1 MRCARSS
8 SVPRGVRDRLR
19 WDLETRSIEV
29 VGEFDTIV
37 DARRAG
43 LDTDII
49 VSTPD
54 PDSGSGSG
62 RIEANGDRVF
72 EEALT
77 HRELEVLELLAEGLP
92 NKGIADRL
100 GISDQTVKFHIASI
114 MGKLGA
120 SNRVETVR
128 RAVRRGLLSL
138 LALDACHTSFGTT
151 VTCCRAPLRRIVNPL
166 GTPIRSAV
174 STRCRS
180 STPVIGVWP
189 NAMMM
194 SPCGEAGVTRR
205 TARFH

>member
-1 MRCARSS
+1 MRAIL
-8 SVPRGVRDRLR
+8 VGPPGVRDRLR

-29 VGEFDTIV
+29 VAEFDTLV

-43 LDTDII
+43 LDADIV
-49 VSTPD
+49 VSAPD
-54 PDSGSGSG
+54 PVIRNSGSG
-62 RIEANGDRVF
+62 IGDPIDQVF

-138 LALDACHTSFGTT
+138 
-151 VTCCRAPLRRIVNPL
+151 
-166 GTPIRSAV
+166 
-174 STRCRS
+174 
-180 STPVIGVWP
+180 
-189 NAMMM
+189 
-194 SPCGEAGVTRR
+194 
-205 TARFH
+205 

>member
-1 MRCARSS
+1 MRAIL
-8 SVPRGVRDRLR
+8 VGPATVRDRLR
-19 WDLETRSIEV
+19 WDLEALSIQI
-29 VGEFDTIV
+29 VGEFDTMAE
-37 DARRAG
+37 ARRSG

-49 VSTPD
+49 VTP
-54 PDSGSGSG
+54 PD
-62 RIEANGDRVF
+62 EASPTDDRESVF

-138 LALDACHTSFGTT
+138 
-151 VTCCRAPLRRIVNPL
+151 
-166 GTPIRSAV
+166 
-174 STRCRS
+174 
-180 STPVIGVWP
+180 
-189 NAMMM
+189 
-194 SPCGEAGVTRR
+194 
-205 TARFH
+205 

>member
-1 MRCARSS
+1 MRAIL
-8 SVPRGVRDRLR
+8 VGPPGVRDRLR

-43 LDTDII
+43 LDADIV

-54 PDSGSGSG
+54 PGTRDSGFGARDSGQDG
-62 RIEANGDRVF
+62 DRDRVF

-138 LALDACHTSFGTT
+138 
-151 VTCCRAPLRRIVNPL
+151 
-166 GTPIRSAV
+166 
-174 STRCRS
+174 
-180 STPVIGVWP
+180 
-189 NAMMM
+189 
-194 SPCGEAGVTRR
+194 
-205 TARFH
+205 

>member
-1 MRCARSS
+1 MRAIL
-8 SVPRGVRDRLR
+8 VGPPGVRDRLR

-37 DARRAG
+37 DARRTG
-43 LDTDII
+43 LDADIV

-54 PDSGSGSG
+54 PLMPAAD
-62 RIEANGDRVF
+62 RDRVF

-77 HRELEVLELLAEGLP
+77 RRELEVLELLAEGLP

-138 LALDACHTSFGTT
+138 
-151 VTCCRAPLRRIVNPL
+151 
-166 GTPIRSAV
+166 
-174 STRCRS
+174 
-180 STPVIGVWP
+180 
-189 NAMMM
+189 
-194 SPCGEAGVTRR
+194 
-205 TARFH
+205 

>member
-1 MRCARSS
+1 MRAIL
-8 SVPRGVRDRLR
+8 VGPPGVRDRLR

-29 VGEFDTIV
+29 VGEFDTLV

-43 LDTDII
+43 LDADIV
-49 VSTPD
+49 VSAPFTR
-54 PDSGSGSG
+54 DSGLGIRDSGFG
-62 RIEANGDRVF
+62 ARDPEVEVF

-77 HRELEVLELLAEGLP
+77 HREVEVLELLAEGLS

-138 LALDACHTSFGTT
+138 
-151 VTCCRAPLRRIVNPL
+151 
-166 GTPIRSAV
+166 
-174 STRCRS
+174 
-180 STPVIGVWP
+180 
-189 NAMMM
+189 
-194 SPCGEAGVTRR
+194 
-205 TARFH
+205 

>member
-1 MRCARSS
+1 MRAIL
-8 SVPRGVRDRLR
+8 VGPPGVRDRLR

-43 LDTDII
+43 LDADIV
-49 VSTPD
+49 VSAPS
-54 PDSGSGSG
+54 PRDSGQD
-62 RIEANGDRVF
+62 GDRDRVL

-138 LALDACHTSFGTT
+138 
-151 VTCCRAPLRRIVNPL
+151 
-166 GTPIRSAV
+166 
-174 STRCRS
+174 
-180 STPVIGVWP
+180 
-189 NAMMM
+189 
-194 SPCGEAGVTRR
+194 
-205 TARFH
+205 

>member
-1 MRCARSS
+1 MRARL
-8 SVPRGVRDRLR
+8 VGPPGVRDRLR

-43 LDTDII
+43 LDADIV
-49 VSTPD
+49 VSTSGLGIR
-54 PDSGSGSG
+54 DSGLGARDSGQDG
-62 RIEANGDRVF
+62 DRDRVF

-138 LALDACHTSFGTT
+138 
-151 VTCCRAPLRRIVNPL
+151 
-166 GTPIRSAV
+166 
-174 STRCRS
+174 
-180 STPVIGVWP
+180 
-189 NAMMM
+189 
-194 SPCGEAGVTRR
+194 
-205 TARFH
+205 

>member
-1 MRCARSS
+1 MRAIL
-8 SVPRGVRDRLR
+8 VGPPGVRDRLR

-43 LDTDII
+43 LDADII
-49 VSTPD
+49 VSTSAPLMPD
-54 PDSGSGSG
+54 ED
-62 RIEANGDRVF
+62 RDRVF

-138 LALDACHTSFGTT
+138 
-151 VTCCRAPLRRIVNPL
+151 
-166 GTPIRSAV
+166 
-174 STRCRS
+174 
-180 STPVIGVWP
+180 
-189 NAMMM
+189 
-194 SPCGEAGVTRR
+194 
-205 TARFH
+205 

>member
-1 MRCARSS
+1 MRAIL
-8 SVPRGVRDRLR
+8 VGPPGVRDRLR

-43 LDTDII
+43 LEADIV
-49 VSTPD
+49 VSAPLAR
-54 PDSGSGSG
+54 DSGLGIRDSGIGARDSDG
-62 RIEANGDRVF
+62 EVF
-72 EEALT
+72 EETLT
-77 HRELEVLELLAEGLP
+77 HREIDVLELLAEGLP

-138 LALDACHTSFGTT
+138 
-151 VTCCRAPLRRIVNPL
+151 
-166 GTPIRSAV
+166 
-174 STRCRS
+174 
-180 STPVIGVWP
+180 
-189 NAMMM
+189 
-194 SPCGEAGVTRR
+194 
-205 TARFH
+205 

>member
-1 MRCARSS
+1 MRAILVGPASVRS
-8 SVPRGVRDRLR
+8 RLR
-19 WDLETRSIEV
+19 WDLEALSIEV
-29 VGEFDTIV
+29 VGEFDTMA
-37 DARRAG
+37 DARRSG

-49 VSTPD
+49 VTPPDD
-54 PDSGSGSG
+54 PSAAEDRDS
-62 RIEANGDRVF
+62 VF

-138 LALDACHTSFGTT
+138 
-151 VTCCRAPLRRIVNPL
+151 
-166 GTPIRSAV
+166 
-174 STRCRS
+174 
-180 STPVIGVWP
+180 
-189 NAMMM
+189 
-194 SPCGEAGVTRR
+194 
-205 TARFH
+205 

>member
-1 MRCARSS
+1 MRAIL
-8 SVPRGVRDRLR
+8 VGPPGVRDRLR

-43 LDTDII
+43 LDADIV
-49 VSTPD
+49 VSTPEPATRD
-54 PDSGSGSG
+54 SGFGVPDSGQ
-62 RIEANGDRVF
+62 NGDRDRVF

-77 HRELEVLELLAEGLP
+77 HRELEVLGLLAEGLP

-138 LALDACHTSFGTT
+138 
-151 VTCCRAPLRRIVNPL
+151 
-166 GTPIRSAV
+166 
-174 STRCRS
+174 
-180 STPVIGVWP
+180 
-189 NAMMM
+189 
-194 SPCGEAGVTRR
+194 
-205 TARFH
+205 